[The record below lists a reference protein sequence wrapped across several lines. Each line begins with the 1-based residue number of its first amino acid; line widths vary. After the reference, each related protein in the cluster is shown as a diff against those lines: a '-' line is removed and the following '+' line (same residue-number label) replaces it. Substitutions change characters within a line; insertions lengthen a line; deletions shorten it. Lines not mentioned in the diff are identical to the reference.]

1 MIIKQNTLKPVAYRK
16 AKVKR
21 GPKTDDVVTQQE
33 SNADEAKLRTSVN
46 SLHQESITKPSGRSH
61 CKAIMPIFLAES
73 GIEEARSVY
82 GQTTA
87 TSGVFEAI
95 FGFKMEKN
103 RRNKS
108 GFKLKKM
115 TR

>member
-61 CKAIMPIFLAES
+61 CKAIMAES